1 MTFCVV
7 VDAELKTDVCPLPDN
22 SCFYKH
28 KVTGKCMYTQLKNE
42 KNVNTMLAAVG
53 EGVELTP
60 QEIKF
65 TINKIKQSIKEQ
77 L

>member
-7 VDAELKTDVCPLPDN
+7 VGAELTTAICPLPCM

-28 KVTGKCMYTQLKNE
+28 RVTGKCMYTHLKEE

-53 EGVELTP
+53 ESVELTP
-60 QEIKF
+60 QEIKY
-65 TINKIKQSIKEQ
+65 TVDMIKQRIKEQ